1 MPDRLLRTGLFLPV
15 ANRNWIMAVSG
26 PEDPA
31 TFARNLELTRWAEAM
46 GMDFVLAQSVWRG
59 HGGVTRFWDESLEC
73 LTVGAALA
81 AATERIGIVSSIMPA
96 LYPPAVA
103 AKMAST
109 IDDISGGRF
118 AFNLVAG
125 ANLREF
131 EQMGVL
137 PDDWPAVKYDYAA
150 EWVSVVRRLWSE
162 DRVTHH
168 GRWFDLEEC
177 VSGPVPAGGSVPIVC
192 AGASASGMAF
202 TAAHATH
209 AFVGGP
215 DAAAIGR
222 LAADYKAAA
231 LALGRSLDV
240 YTVLTLVVEETLAA
254 GEDRL
259 ARYESEPDVEAILD
273 HHGEYSRPVAGES
286 LRRRAEDVPPVWFG
300 RRPDPVT
307 PALLIDRF
315 HELFEAGVDGILC
328 SCSDWDTDLR
338 FVERDVLPALRDRGV
353 VPSLPGL
360 RWGATPVAA
369 GFG

>member
-1 MPDRLLRTGLFLPV
+1 MLRTGLFLPV
-15 ANRNWIMAVSG
+15 ANRNWVMSASG

-31 TFARNLELTRWAEAM
+31 TFANNLRLTRWAEAV

-59 HGGVTRFWDESLEC
+59 HGGATRFWDESLEC
-73 LTVGAALA
+73 LTTGAALA
-81 AATERIGIVSSIMPA
+81 ASTTRIQIVSSIMPV

-103 AKMAST
+103 AKMAAT

-118 AFNLVAG
+118 ALNLVAG

-137 PDDWPAVKYDYAA
+137 PEEWPSVKYDYAA
-150 EWVSVVRRLWSE
+150 EWLTVVRRLWAE

-168 GRWFDLEEC
+168 GKWFHLEDC
-177 VSGPVPAGGSVPIVC
+177 VSGPVPAAGEVPVLC

-215 DAAAIGR
+215 SVEAIGR

-231 LALGRSLDV
+231 AALGRRLEV
-240 YTVLTLVVEETLAA
+240 YTVLTLVLEATIGL
-254 GEDRL
+254 GEARL
-259 ARYESEPDVEAILD
+259 ARYEAEPDVEAILD

-307 PALLIDRF
+307 PAHLADQLAALHD
-315 HELFEAGVDGILC
+315 AGVDGVLC
-328 SCSDWDTDLR
+328 ACTDWDTDLGLL
-338 FVERDVLPALRDRGV
+338 EREVLPQLRDRGIV
-353 VPSLPGL
+353 
-360 RWGATPVAA
+360 RRT
-369 GFG
+369 

>member
-1 MPDRLLRTGLFLPV
+1 MLHTGLFLPV
-15 ANRNWIMAVSG
+15 ANRNWVMAISG

-31 TFARNLELTRWAEAM
+31 TFANNLRLTRWAEAI

-59 HGGVTRFWDESLEC
+59 HGGVTKFWDESLEC
-73 LTVGAALA
+73 LTLGAALA
-81 AATERIGIVSSIMPA
+81 ASTSRIGIVSSIMPA

-137 PDDWPAVKYDYAA
+137 PEEWPSVKYDYAA
-150 EWVSVVRRLWSE
+150 EWLSVLRRLWSE

-168 GRWFDLEEC
+168 GKWFDLHDC

-192 AGASASGMAF
+192 AGASAPGMAF

-215 DAAAIGR
+215 PVAGIGQ

-231 LALGRSLDV
+231 AGLGRSLHV
-240 YTVLTLVVEETLAA
+240 YTVLTVVLEESIDA
-254 GEDRL
+254 GEERL
-259 ARYESEPDVEAILD
+259 ARYEAEPDVEAILD

-286 LRRRAEDVPPVWFG
+286 LRRRAQDVPPVWFG

-307 PALLIDRF
+307 PSMLVDQF
-315 HELFEAGVDGILC
+315 EELHEAGVDGVLC
-328 SCSDWDTDLR
+328 SCTDWDTDLTLL
-338 FVERDVLPALRDRGV
+338 ERSVLPILRDRGV
-353 VPSLPGL
+353 VAPLPGA
-360 RWGATPVAA
+360 RWGS
-369 GFG
+369 